1 MSDVVDK
8 IISGNSYRHG
18 RSVVRVSDGGLYTA
32 GGRTGTVAPM
42 SATVLEDNL
51 SDRFS
56 QSDGDGDDAIT
67 SFNTRSQ
74 TIGTGTVPLTGV
86 VEGTKV
92 QIKAGDANSGTLYVG
107 LSDVTANTNP
117 DTDGFPLAAGQ
128 GTYIPIVQ
136 TGIIHFRSSQANEK
150 VFILEV

>member
-1 MSDVVDK
+1 MSDVADK
-8 IISGNSYRHG
+8 IIGANSYRHG
-18 RSVVRVSDGGLYTA
+18 RSVVWSNEGGLYTA
-32 GGRTGTVAPM
+32 GGRTGTVAPI
-42 SATVLEDNL
+42 AVNLLETNL
-51 SDRFS
+51 TDRFA
-56 QSDGDGDDAIT
+56 QQDGTDDAIT

-74 TIGTGTVPLTGV
+74 TVGTGTVPLTGV
-86 VEGTKV
+86 LEGTKI

-136 TGIIHFRSSQANEK
+136 TGIIHFRSTQANEK
-150 VFILEV
+150 VFILEI